1 MAKDRKKLQHIHS
14 SVLNKI
20 PNSGVLLPG
29 EIAVNTNPNNEF
41 LSIEN
46 AGGNTVRFSS
56 DLQLVDWMERKE
68 VIPSE
73 GEVVNKNLA
82 TNESEI
88 KVTLNQ
94 KVGDSTPSASTLNQN
109 SGFTIDT
116 SSFALNG
123 GNPTFSSLTVTDKTD
138 LSGNTTISNGD
149 GTGTRTGHTLTINTT
164 DVIAEDENWT
174 ETITNKNSTVGT
186 INESATKRTTIVGTE
201 NLTVSGTTTETH
213 TGNVT
218 INNKANVS
226 ETTDGNLTELIKTNN
241 YRDVNGDYSGTTGG
255 TTTEVKNG
263 NLTETNGGTKIE
275 NTAGQYTQNNN
286 SDYIVNTSGNTLLST
301 SGNTTI
307 ESYDTDKVVK
317 IDSRGNGGD
326 VQVYAKD
333 NITATANTITVNSSS
348 NTDLNVGGNLTEK
361 ISGNTN
367 VTVSG
372 TTTIKTEDGTTI
384 QTTNGDTNINTT
396 GSTNITSTVDNTI
409 TSTGDTTIQSN
420 GENKSVTIQSTGNGG
435 DVNVYANDALTETGK
450 TVTISGLTSLT
461 EKSPIIDIS
470 GTTTSVTGRD
480 TLNLNGNTI
489 NETGNTVNISGS
501 TSVTVKGATVTESG
515 TTLNQKFT
523 TINVNGK
530 TINQSGDTYNVTGD
544 TNING
549 DLLVTGD
556 TTVSGKTVFGGEVE
570 FKQPVTIDLSAC
582 LTSTTIADGICEA
595 FDRSVVTIERDS
607 NPSDS
612 GLSAVY
618 KLYQDGVQITN
629 SAGVAIDINVPKD
642 GFLKN
647 VELVNVS
654 NTYYLRFTWNIY
666 DADTQTYTTGS
677 TDVSVEDLVKD
688 IAANNSKSDRG
699 VNVDVWYNES
709 NKKMNVSADTTV
721 TIKNNG
727 GSGTKTFAKNGGTHT
742 LSAYTLSYSHNG
754 FSGKFD
760 PFAANSSFTSPH
772 SALTIDYGVV
782 VTGKT
787 DDSYDTSAAKTV
799 SIPTKLSH
807 ITSAHT
813 HPSSEITD
821 IGNGKFTV
829 SGNGTAVASTSANAS
844 ANSGVNI
851 VGDNLTVTPDASN
864 KKITVGLTNINS
876 QGTYKRV
883 VVDAYGR
890 VTSGDSSDANT
901 NYYTTGLTVTTAT
914 TTSTIN
920 VKGNNAAVSGSAVIS
935 AATTSRAGV
944 MTSTDKTKLNSITS
958 GATKVASSSTN
969 GHITI
974 DGTDVTV
981 YTHPTSA
988 GNKHIPSGGSSG
1000 QFLGWS
1006 AAGTAAWVSN
1016 PNTDTATTYNGHY
1029 TPSAAAG
1036 GTKSASASGG
1046 GNLTWGSSI
1055 ITGVT
1060 ISGDAKGHYTA
1071 VAVSSAKLPS
1081 NPNTDSATTLNGHYT
1096 PSAAA
1101 GGTKSA
1107 SASGG
1112 GSLTGGSSVVTGVT
1126 LSGDAKGHVTAVAVS
1141 SAKLPNYTEGRAIDI
1156 TNNTISL
1163 NLPIS
1168 AGTGS
1173 NAIVENYTGN
1183 TASGSYSHAEGY
1195 MTLASGYSSHAEGQ
1209 NTIASG
1215 SSSHA
1220 EGQSTTAN
1228 GSYSHAEGY
1237 TTTASGEYSHAEGER
1252 TIASGSSSHAE
1263 GQRTIASG
1271 SSSHAEGNGTIAN
1284 GSYSHAEGN
1293 YTVTN
1298 NQYEHASGQWNASNK
1313 ANTTFGHSG
1322 NTLFSVGNGTA
1333 DNARHN
1339 AFEIRQNGDTYIN
1352 GKCTATAFYA
1362 SSDINLK
1369 HDINDVNAE
1378 EIAKANTIQFKSF
1391 KFNNDETD
1399 RKVYGVIAQEVQN
1412 ANLNELVHT
1421 ADDGM
1426 LSVDYTS
1433 LLILK
1438 IASLEDYCKKLN
1450 DRILELENKQ

>member
-56 DLQLVDWMERKE
+56 DLQLIDWMERKE

-73 GEVVNKNLA
+73 GEVVNKNLT

-94 KVGDSTPSASTLNQN
+94 KVGDSTPSAATLNQN
-109 SGFTIDT
+109 TGFYVNMDSYAMIG
-116 SSFALNG
+116 A
-123 GNPTFSSLTVTDKTD
+123 NPSFSSLTVTDKTD

-186 INESATKRTTIVGTE
+186 LNESATKRTTIVGTE

-263 NLTETNGGTKIE
+263 NVTETNGSTKIE

-301 SGNTTI
+301 SGNTII

-333 NITATANTITVNSSS
+333 NITATANTINVNSSS

-384 QTTNGDTNINTT
+384 QTTKGDTNINTT

-450 TVTISGLTSLT
+450 TVTISGSTSLT

-523 TINVNGK
+523 TINVSGK

-570 FKQPVTIDLSAC
+570 FNQPVTIDLSAC

-595 FDRSVVTIERDS
+595 LDRSIVTMTRED
-607 NPSDS
+607 NPSNS

-618 KLYQDGVQITN
+618 KLFQDGSQI
-629 SAGVAIDINVPKD
+629 GYDINVPKD

-647 VELVNVS
+647 VELVDDHIS
-654 NTYYLRFTWNIY
+654 GIYELHFIWNIF
-666 DADTQTYTTGS
+666 DADTQTYSTGD
-677 TDVSVEDLVKD
+677 TYVNVEDLVKD

-699 VNVDVWYNES
+699 VNVNVWYNETD
-709 NKKMNVSADTTV
+709 KKMNVSADTTI

-844 ANSGVNI
+844 ANTGVNI

-914 TTSTIN
+914 TASTIN

-981 YTHPTSA
+981 YTHPTTA
-988 GNKHIPSGGSSG
+988 GNKHVPSGGSSG

-1006 AAGTAAWVSN
+1006 AAGTAAWVNN
-1016 PNTDTATTYNGHY
+1016 PNTDSATTYNGHY
-1029 TPSAAAG
+1029 TPSAAAS
-1036 GTKSASASGG
+1036 GTK
-1046 GNLTWGSSI
+1046 T
-1055 ITGVT
+1055 
-1060 ISGDAKGHYTA
+1060 
-1071 VAVSSAKLPS
+1071 
-1081 NPNTDSATTLNGHYT
+1081 
-1096 PSAAA
+1096 
-1101 GGTKSA
+1101 A

-1112 GSLTGGSSVVTGVT
+1112 GSLIGGSSVVTGVT

-1163 NLPIS
+1163 DLPIS
-1168 AGTGS
+1168 AGTGTNS
-1173 NAIVENYTGN
+1173 IIEGSST
-1183 TASGSYSHAEGY
+1183 TASGNYSHAEGY
-1195 MTLASGYSSHAEGQ
+1195 KTKASGLNSHAEGASTIASGNSSHAEGCQ
-1209 NTIASG
+1209 TKAYGN
-1215 SSSHA
+1215 
-1220 EGQSTTAN
+1220 
-1228 GSYSHAEGY
+1228 YSHADGYY
-1237 TTTASGEYSHAEGER
+1237 TTAY
-1252 TIASGSSSHAE
+1252 
-1263 GQRTIASG
+1263 
-1271 SSSHAEGNGTIAN
+1271 
-1284 GSYSHAEGN
+1284 
-1293 YTVTN
+1293 
-1298 NQYEHASGQWNASNK
+1298 NQGEHACGTHNVSRTGSTDA
-1313 ANTTFGHSG
+1313 AI
-1322 NTLFSVGNGTA
+1322 TLFTVGNGS
-1333 DNARHN
+1333 DNPESYSN
-1339 AFEIRQNGDTYIN
+1339 AFEIRKNGDVYIKS
-1352 GKCTATAFYA
+1352 GGTDVKLQDYLSDTATTYNGHFTPTATTAGTKSANASSTTALAADASVVTGVTLSGDAKGHITAVAVKSGKLAFLPLSGGTATGSITAPAFYA

-1369 HDINDVNAE
+1369 HDINDINTE
-1378 EIAKANTIQFKSF
+1378 EIEKINSVQFKSF
-1391 KFNNDETD
+1391 KFNNDESG

-1412 ANLNELVHT
+1412 ADLNELVHT

-1450 DRILELENKQ
+1450 DRISELESKLGK